1 MSGPRPTKLT
11 MRWAAT
17 SIVRRLQKAGFQ
29 AMFAGGCVR
38 DMLMRT
44 RPSDYDVA
52 TSARPE
58 EVVGLFHRTQ
68 RVGAKFGVVLVR
80 VGRFAV
86 ETATFRSDADYED
99 GRHPTAVRFTD
110 AREDALRRDFTI
122 NGMFYDP
129 VKQETVDYVGG
140 KQDLQDG
147 LIRAIGDPRCR
158 FAEDHLRIL
167 RAVRFASRFAFR
179 IEPATWEAMSAAA
192 DFLPRISPERIRIEL
207 ELMLTAPSKARAFDD
222 LARAGILPH
231 LWTDARL
238 LAEHAARIERV
249 LDALPRIVSFE
260 LALAALLHPLA
271 VRQAAAACD
280 ALRCSNLARKAV
292 LWLLS
297 HQDDLAANESWTDA
311 DLKLLMASPFFD
323 ALPKLCAAKLKA
335 TGSSPAVLRQT
346 IARIRRIPP
355 AEVSPPPLLNG
366 DDLAAMGM
374 PAGPRYKAILERV
387 YYAQLNGEIATPR
400 EARAIAR
407 SLWIPPP
414 DSPSEAF

>member
-1 MSGPRPTKLT
+1 MSGPRPTRLT

-17 SIVRRLQKAGFQ
+17 SVVRRLQKAGFD

-44 RPSDYDVA
+44 RPADYDVA

-58 EVVGLFHRTQ
+58 EVVRLFHRTQ

-110 AREDALRRDFTI
+110 AREDAFRRDFTI

-129 VKQETVDYVGG
+129 IKRQTVDYVGG

-147 LIRAIGDPRCR
+147 IIRAIGDPRCR

-167 RAVRFASRFAFR
+167 RAVRFASRFAFK
-179 IEPATWEAMSAAA
+179 IESTTWEAMSATA
-192 DFLPRISPERIRIEL
+192 DSLPRISPERIRIEL
-207 ELMLTAPSKARAFDD
+207 ELMMTASSRARAFGDF
-222 LARAGILPH
+222 ARGGILPH
-231 LWTDARL
+231 LWTDASL
-238 LAEHAARIERV
+238 LAEHAPRIEEV
-249 LDALPRIVSFE
+249 LDALPRAVSFE
-260 LALAALLHPLA
+260 VALAAFLHPLTI
-271 VRQAAAACD
+271 RHAAAACD
-280 ALRCSNLARKAV
+280 ALRCSNLTRKAIV
-292 LWLLS
+292 WLLS

-335 TGSSPAVLRQT
+335 TGQPPTVLRQT
-346 IARIRRIPP
+346 MARIRRFPP

-366 DDLAAMGM
+366 DDLATMGV

-387 YYAQLNGEIATPR
+387 YYAQLNGEIATAR
-400 EARAIAR
+400 EAKAMAQSLLAAR
-407 SLWIPPP
+407 P
-414 DSPSEAF
+414 DRPSDAP